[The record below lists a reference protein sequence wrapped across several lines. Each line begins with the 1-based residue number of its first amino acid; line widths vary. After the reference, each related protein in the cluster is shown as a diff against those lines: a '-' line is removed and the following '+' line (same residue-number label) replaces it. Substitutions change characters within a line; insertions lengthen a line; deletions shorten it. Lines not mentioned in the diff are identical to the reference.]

1 MSEDRLQKILAR
13 AGVASRRKVE
23 ELITEGRV
31 TVNGK
36 VAILGDKAEPSR
48 DAIKVDGKR
57 IQPQTSFHYLVL
69 NKPKGFMS
77 TVIDPEGR
85 PTVMDLIPPQ
95 FRKALVPVGR
105 LDFQTEGL
113 LLLTD
118 DGEFAQH
125 VSHPRYGCRKTYAVK
140 AKGEPAEPDLER
152 LRAGV
157 VIDGS
162 RTSPCR
168 IKSRRGPVGG
178 REPEGNTWWTVELFE
193 GRTRQI
199 REMFFR
205 IGHRCRSCRVAIGTF
220 EDDNLP
226 LGACRGSS
234 ASASR
239 VAAAQRRARGDAKP
253 RERGVRPLNAA
264 MRARARAGDSQ
275 RKKTAR
281 LTRRGAGFPAPSCPT
296 GAREG
301 FAPRAPRSARRRP
314 RR

>member
-23 ELITEGRV
+23 ALITEGRV

-36 VAILGDKAEPSR
+36 IAILGDKAEPSR

-77 TVIDPEGR
+77 TVTDPEGR

-178 REPEGNTWWTVELFE
+178 RETEGNTWWTVELFE

-205 IGHRCRSCRVAIGTF
+205 IGHPVQKLRRVAIGTF

-226 LGACRGSS
+226 LGACRELSEREVESLRRNAAPRS
-234 ASASR
+234 A
-239 VAAAQRRARGDAKP
+239 AKP
-253 RERGVRPLNAA
+253 RERV
-264 MRARARAGDSQ
+264 GDSH
-275 RKKTAR
+275 RKKTAQAHPPR
-281 LTRRGAGFPAPSCPT
+281 GKDSPRRPAGPA
-296 GAREG
+296 
-301 FAPRAPRSARRRP
+301 RAKDSRPERDARRP